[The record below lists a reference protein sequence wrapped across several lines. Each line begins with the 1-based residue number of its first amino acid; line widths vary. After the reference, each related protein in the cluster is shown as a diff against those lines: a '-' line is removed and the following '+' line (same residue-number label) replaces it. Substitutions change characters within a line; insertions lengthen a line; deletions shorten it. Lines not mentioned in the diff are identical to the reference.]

1 MRPVPT
7 LLSVLL
13 LATGTGAAIPPRS
26 GPQEAPRRVLVI
38 GNSHALA
45 GGLSTRLEAISR
57 ASGAPLR
64 LEVVAFPD
72 FGLGDHEPGGEAA
85 RRLASGRFQVVL
97 LQQGPSALASSRQNL
112 RAQALRWSREAIRAG
127 ARPFL
132 LGVWP
137 SSGRREDAA
146 RSAESYRMAA
156 EEAGVGLCEAGEA
169 WSRALSE
176 DAGLPLYAADGLHAG
191 PAGAY
196 LAALVACARIT
207 GRLPPASSLA
217 GAEDLPPGLALRLR
231 GLAEAAIAAR
241 PVR

>member
-1 MRPVPT
+1 MRRLPT
-7 LLSVLL
+7 LLTIVALS
-13 LATGTGAAIPPRS
+13 AGPGAAIPPCP

-72 FGLGDHEPGGEAA
+72 FGLGDHAPGGEAA
-85 RRLASGRFQVVL
+85 RRLAGGGFQVVL
-97 LQQGPSALASSRQNL
+97 LQQGPSALESSRQNL
-112 RAQALRWSREAIRAG
+112 RAQALRWSREAARAG

-137 SSGRREDAA
+137 SAGRREDAA

-156 EEAGVGLCEAGEA
+156 EEARAGLCEAGEA

-207 GRLPPASSLA
+207 GRLPPTPSNA
-217 GAEDLPPGLALRLR
+217 GAEDLPAALVLRLR
-231 GLAEAAIAAR
+231 RVADATVAAGPAR
-241 PVR
+241 